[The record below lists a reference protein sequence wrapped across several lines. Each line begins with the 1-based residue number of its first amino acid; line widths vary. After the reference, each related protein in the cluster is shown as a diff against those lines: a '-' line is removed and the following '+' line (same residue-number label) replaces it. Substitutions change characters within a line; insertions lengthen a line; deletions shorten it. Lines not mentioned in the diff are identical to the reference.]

1 LEKERMKNIALQ
13 KEVHTKLKILCAQ
26 ESKTMTQVIESLID
40 FMEKHNEQCSDSNK
54 CSKENGNQ

>member
-1 LEKERMKNIALQ
+1 MKNIALQ